1 MIRDV
6 ILKKINSFQ
15 KLTYSNVSIQRNVR
29 KYERFQIG
37 VLFKCRI
44 Y

>member
-6 ILKKINSFQ
+6 ILKRIESFQ

-29 KYERFQIG
+29 KY
-37 VLFKCRI
+37 VLF
-44 Y
+44 

>member
-29 KYERFQIG
+29 KYERF
-37 VLFKCRI
+37 
-44 Y
+44 

>member
-6 ILKKINSFQ
+6 ILKRIESFQ

>member
-6 ILKKINSFQ
+6 ILKRIDSFQ